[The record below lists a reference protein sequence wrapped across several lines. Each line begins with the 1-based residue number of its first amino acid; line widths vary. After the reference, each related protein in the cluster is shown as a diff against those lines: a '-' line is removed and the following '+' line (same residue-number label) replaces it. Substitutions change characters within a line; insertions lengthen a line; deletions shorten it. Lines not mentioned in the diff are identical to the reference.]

1 MEVRSEPE
9 RHRHPLKPALDYWL
23 QRTNYPARNILGPC
37 LRHPPMARINP
48 LNPSLAM
55 VGEKSP
61 PLDKIL
67 SSSGRIRILTLLSK
81 VEQLHLTEI
90 AKRTDQSYSAAER
103 HLDDL
108 SQAGIVE
115 ERDYGRVRV
124 FKLNLANDRAK
135 LSQELILKWNHNQ
148 ELGQVQ
154 AQA

>member
-1 MEVRSEPE
+1 
-9 RHRHPLKPALDYWL
+9 
-23 QRTNYPARNILGPC
+23 
-37 LRHPPMARINP
+37 MARINP
-48 LNPSLAM
+48 LNPSLAL

-115 ERDYGRVRV
+115 ERDHRRGGI
-124 FKLNLANDRAK
+124 FKLNLANHSAE
-135 LSQELILKWNHNQ
+135 LMQELFLNGKHKHN
-148 ELGQVQ
+148 
-154 AQA
+154 

>member
-1 MEVRSEPE
+1 
-9 RHRHPLKPALDYWL
+9 
-23 QRTNYPARNILGPC
+23 
-37 LRHPPMARINP
+37 MARINP
-48 LNPSLAM
+48 LNPSLAL
-55 VGEKSP
+55 VGEKDL
-61 PLDKIL
+61 PLDRIL
-67 SSSGRIRILTLLSK
+67 SSSGRIRILSLLSE

-108 SQAGIVE
+108 SEAGIVE

-135 LSQELILKWNHNQ
+135 LLRELILKWNHNQ
-148 ELGQVQ
+148 ELSQVQ